1 MVKHLFEFVRLMNRP
16 YPIAVCGDIISYRTD
31 SEGRKFF
38 MEYKVS
44 DDYVLAETQI
54 YVPNKGVQ
62 KFKSNYGINKIEISY

>member
-1 MVKHLFEFVRLMNRP
+1 MLTITMFQVMVAVCT
-16 YPIAVCGDIISYRTD
+16 IAVCGDIISYRTD